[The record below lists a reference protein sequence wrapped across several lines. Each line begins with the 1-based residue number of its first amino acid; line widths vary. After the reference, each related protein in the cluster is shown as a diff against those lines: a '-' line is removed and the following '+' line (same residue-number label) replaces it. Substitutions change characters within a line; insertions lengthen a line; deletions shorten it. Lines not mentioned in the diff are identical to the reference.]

1 MSHESERRAW
11 DALSDEILTGM
22 ADWRA
27 QHPKATMREIEL
39 ELDERLAS
47 LRSRML
53 QDIALRSA
61 ATDWRTAA
69 LAERPVCQVCGTPL
83 VLRGKHARQ
92 LQTHGGQSVTLTRSY
107 ALCPTC
113 KRGLFPPRR

>member
-47 LRSRML
+47 LRIRML

-61 ATDWRTAA
+61 ATD
-69 LAERPVCQVCGTPL
+69 
-83 VLRGKHARQ
+83 
-92 LQTHGGQSVTLTRSY
+92 
-107 ALCPTC
+107 
-113 KRGLFPPRR
+113 